1 MTSLT
6 SSLPDELIEKL
17 TEKAN
22 KLDLP
27 KDKIVEIALRIYLK
41 QLDIVE
47 NRTLEEN
54 ASLKNAEDGMK
65 AYLDKLE
72 KDII

>member
-1 MTSLT
+1 MTALT
-6 SSLPDELIEKL
+6 ITLPDDLLENLATKS
-17 TEKAN
+17 K

-27 KDKIVEIALRIYLK
+27 KDKIIEISLRIYLK

-47 NRTLEEN
+47 NRTLKEN
-54 ASLKNAEDGMK
+54 VSLKIAEEGMQ